1 MINLTLDKD
10 NIALKTA
17 LILLLASNPSISNY
31 KKYTKKIEEIF
42 ENSYGMGNPN
52 SLWDT
57 LGLTKEQALEY
68 FSSVLADSTAE
79 WAKKHNCLENEVKEK
94 DVVPAKPVIM
104 DASDYFSST
113 SNRGGY
119 VSLIK
124 GAENIP
130 T

>member
-1 MINLTLDKD
+1 MINLALDKD

-17 LILLLASNPSISNY
+17 LILLLASNPTISNY

-42 ENSYGMGNPN
+42 ENSYGMGNLN

-79 WAKKHNCLENEVKEK
+79 WAKKHNCLEDEK
-94 DVVPAKPVIM
+94 KKNIIVSAKPIIM
-104 DASDYFSST
+104 NTSDYLSST
-113 SNRGGY
+113 SNRGGC
-119 VSLIK
+119 VSLIE
-124 GAENIP
+124 GAGALP